1 LNNNPPSIK
10 EPVSLHIG
18 LWSNGLPTKSS
29 DVIEQKRLKDARGGH
44 PVEEV
49 GVPTWQIK
57 LNEPIRPLASS
68 AFGQIRLLRLRQDPA
83 GGSPL
88 LSALSRTHR
97 PLD

>member
-57 LNEPIRPLASS
+57 LNEPIRRSQAARAVSDCSGCDRIPLVAVLSS
-68 AFGQIRLLRLRQDPA
+68 AP
-83 GGSPL
+83 
-88 LSALSRTHR
+88 
-97 PLD
+97 